1 MDDGTERVVVINT
14 GLISPN
20 DIVLDPDQT
29 LMYWCDGGKKVIGKA
44 RDLIL
49 GRRTLSTTLV
59 MLIWVAL
66 IPATRW
72 SCIKQSL
79 LSLLAFIA
87 LLYVWAWRISQPSS
101 DETLTL
107 CNCTYLVSEKEI
119 TPL

>member
-1 MDDGTERVVVINT
+1 MDDGTGRVVVINT

-29 LMYWCDGGKKVIGKA
+29 LMYWCDGGKNVIGKA
-44 RDLIL
+44 RDIMLW
-49 GRRTLSTTLV
+49 SNATLV

-79 LSLLAFIA
+79 LSLLAFFA

-101 DETLTL
+101 EETLTF
-107 CNCTYLVSEKEI
+107 
-119 TPL
+119 